1 VLQKI
6 DLYYSREVI
15 VPELVR
21 FSISLEKGL
30 LGKFDQLVEER
41 GLSNRSEAVRDLI
54 RQEFVK
60 KEWDEGKQ
68 VAGAVTLIYDHHQR
82 DLVNKLMN
90 MQHDYSE
97 VILSS
102 QHVHL
107 DHHHCLE
114 IVAVKGK
121 ASKVRMLAEQL
132 KGAKGVMHGTL
143 SMTTTGGEIG

>member
-1 VLQKI
+1 M
-6 DLYYSREVI
+6 
-15 VPELVR
+15 PELVR
-21 FSISLEKGL
+21 FSISLEKDL
-30 LGKFDQLVEER
+30 LESFDQLVDER

-60 KEWDEGKQ
+60 KEWDEGKE

-121 ASKVRMLAEQL
+121 ASRVRMLAEQL
-132 KGAKGVMHGTL
+132 KGAKGVAHGTL
-143 SMTTTGGEIG
+143 SMTTTGHTASRALHAHP

>member
-1 VLQKI
+1 M
-6 DLYYSREVI
+6 
-15 VPELVR
+15 PELVR
-21 FSISLEKGL
+21 FSISLEKDL
-30 LGKFDQLVEER
+30 LESFDQLVDER

-60 KEWDEGKQ
+60 KEWDEGKE

-90 MQHDYSE
+90 MQHDYRE

-121 ASKVRMLAEQL
+121 ASRVRMLAEQL

>member
-1 VLQKI
+1 
-6 DLYYSREVI
+6 LYYCQEVA

-21 FSISLEKGL
+21 FSISLEKDL
-30 LGKFDQLVEER
+30 LENFDQLVEER
-41 GLSNRSEAVRDLI
+41 GLNNRSEAVRDLI

-60 KEWDEGKQ
+60 KEWDEGKE

-90 MQHDYSE
+90 MQHDHGE

-114 IVAVKGK
+114 IVAVRGK
-121 ASKVRMLAEQL
+121 ASQVRRLADQL
-132 KGAKGVMHGTL
+132 RGAKGVMHGTL
-143 SMTTTGGEIG
+143 SMTTTGGEMV

>member
-1 VLQKI
+1 M
-6 DLYYSREVI
+6 
-15 VPELVR
+15 PELVR
-21 FSISLEKGL
+21 FSISLEKDL
-30 LGKFDQLVEER
+30 LESFDQLVDER

-60 KEWDEGKQ
+60 KEWDEGKE

-121 ASKVRMLAEQL
+121 ASRVRMLAEQL

>member
-1 VLQKI
+1 M
-6 DLYYSREVI
+6 
-15 VPELVR
+15 PGLVR
-21 FSISLEKGL
+21 FSISLEEGL
-30 LGKFDQLVEER
+30 LRKFDQLVEER

-60 KEWDEGKQ
+60 KEWDQEKE

-90 MQHDYSE
+90 MQHDHSE

-121 ASKVRMLAEQL
+121 ASRVRSLAEQL